1 MTCTSEN
8 IDIEDFVTEKKLYKT
23 IKENIILNYE
33 ESSEDLIPT
42 EDYFESFNKNHDK
55 PDENKMKL
63 LIDEILKKDLNTSPH
78 NIDEIFRVMKKKYRL
93 LPSKADIRYIFN
105 KFFKDIE
112 IPLKFRKWMIKKSV
126 RSNSGVLVATITLSP
141 HTFSCKY
148 DCSYCPQETD
158 LSGKFT
164 QPRSYLSNE
173 PAMLRALQFDFDVK
187 GQFWDR
193 IKAYTYTGNIVK
205 DNTSSYKMEI
215 ILSGGTW
222 ESYPKDYREKVMNEL
237 YWSANTYDNNRPMK
251 TLEEEIIENETATYR
266 IIGLTI
272 ETRPDNITKEAIQ
285 DYRRWG
291 VTRIQIGVQHIDDE
305 ILRNLNRKCYTKDTI
320 KALRLLKQCG
330 FKIVVHLMPDLPGS
344 SPEKDK
350 WMFDQ
355 VLTREDLQFDD
366 VKLYP
371 TAVCK
376 SSDSNLIVKSK
387 IADWYKNGT
396 YIPYGEKNLDDLVN
410 VLIYYKERINPWVR
424 IQRLVRD
431 IPSKGIEAGYNK
443 MSNLRQYILDR
454 MAKHNIKCVCI
465 RCMEIGNKEFD
476 NYKQVTVVNKYN
488 SSQGMEYHISIEAHT
503 SKLTDILDYFVNYI
517 VDSTEW
523 LVFGDD
529 IYSIG
534 NRSSYIGLYGF
545 LRLRLDPEPGGVDGE
560 IIPELKGCALIR
572 ELHVYGQSVGI
583 GKDGTGSQHRG
594 YGMKLMKIAEGIAA
608 SNGYTKVAVIAGV
621 GTREY
626 YKNKCGYSLEGTYMI
641 KNISKHDFKFM
652 LRFFITTVIMSLTY
666 YWVAA
671 FFKYMTR
678 RI

>member
-1 MTCTSEN
+1 MTCTNEN
-8 IDIEDFVTEKKLYKT
+8 IDIEDIVNKQNLKQDSDLHY
-23 IKENIILNYE
+23 ENIE
-33 ESSEDLIPT
+33 P
-42 EDYFESFNKNHDK
+42 FESFNKNHDK
-55 PDENKMKL
+55 PDEFKMRL
-63 LIDEILKKDLNTSPH
+63 LIEEILNKDLNTSH
-78 NIDEIFRVMKKKYRL
+78 ANIDEMFRVMKKKYRL
-93 LPSKADIRYIFN
+93 LPSKADIRNVFN
-105 KFFKDIE
+105 KFFKDTE

-205 DNTSSYKMEI
+205 DDISSYKMEI

-222 ESYPKDYREKVMNEL
+222 ESYPKEYREKVMNEL
-237 YWSANTYDNNRPMK
+237 YWSANTYGNDRPMK
-251 TLEEEIIENETATYR
+251 SLEEEITENETATYR

-291 VTRIQIGVQHIDDE
+291 VTRVQIGVQHIDDE
-305 ILRNLNRKCYTKDTI
+305 ILKNLNRKCYTKDTI

-330 FKIVVHLMPDLPGS
+330 LKVVVHLMPDLPGS
-344 SPEKDK
+344 SPEKDI

-355 VLTREDLQFDD
+355 VLYRADLQFDD

-396 YIPYGEKNLDDLVN
+396 YIPYGEKNLDDLIN
-410 VLIYYKERINPWVR
+410 VLIHYKERINPWVR

-454 MAKHNIKCVCI
+454 MNKNNIKCACI

-476 NYKQVTVVNKYN
+476 NYEQLIVVHKYN
-488 SSQGMEYHISIEAHT
+488 SSEGVEYHISIEAHT
-503 SKLTDILDYFVNYI
+503 SNIINKFDYLINYLI
-517 VDSTEW
+517 DSIEW
-523 LVFGDD
+523 LFSGKP
-529 IYSIG
+529 IYSTG
-534 NRSSYIGLYGF
+534 NKSSYLGLYGF
-545 LRLRLDPEPGGVDGE
+545 LRLRIDPDPGGD
-560 IIPELKGCALIR
+560 IIPEINNCAIVR

-583 GKDGTGSQHRG
+583 GKDGMGSQHRG
-594 YGMKLMKIAEGIAA
+594 YGMKLMKIAEEIAA

-626 YKNKCGYSLEGTYMI
+626 YKNKCGYSLDGTYMI
-641 KNISKHDFKFM
+641 KNISKYDNNFV
-652 LRFFITTVIMSLTY
+652 LRFFIITVIFTIGF
-666 YWVAA
+666 YWLFI
-671 FFKYMTR
+671 FFCFLNK
-678 RI
+678 I